1 MLVWMKGDVIRT
13 KCSTLF
19 SAIIMVHNGMV
30 KHDPALLSIFQA
42 PLSFGMALYVIFLVT
57 FFTQPVSE
65 HLVIGP

>member
-1 MLVWMKGDVIRT
+1 
-13 KCSTLF
+13 
-19 SAIIMVHNGMV
+19 MVHNGMV